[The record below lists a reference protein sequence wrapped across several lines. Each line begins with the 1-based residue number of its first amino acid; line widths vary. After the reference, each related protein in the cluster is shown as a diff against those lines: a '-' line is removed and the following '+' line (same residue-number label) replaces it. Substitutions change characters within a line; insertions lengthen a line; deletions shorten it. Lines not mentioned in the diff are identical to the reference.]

1 MGSEETIADAAGKGK
16 PRTPGVSSPEE
27 SDGNT
32 VPEKSANKGVA
43 TSAESAEGKAPP
55 ERNSKQKTAHRAQ
68 SRESASIGLLRV
80 RQRAEKD
87 KAVPFNNLFQFLK
100 VDLLRKS
107 FYELKRKAAAGLDGV
122 SWYDYERT
130 LEARLPELERELHIG
145 SYRATP
151 AKRTYITKEDGR
163 QRPIGIQSIEDKVV
177 QQACVTILNEVFEP
191 NFIGFSYGSRPQR
204 SQHDALD
211 ALHEGIIRR
220 SINWI
225 LDCDIAGFF
234 DNLPHDQLVDFIEKR
249 VTDKRMIR
257 LIRKWLK
264 VGWIEDGKRHAG
276 TIGTPQGAV
285 ISPLLANIFL
295 HEVMDK
301 WARAWRETEAKGD
314 MIIVRYVDDAVFG
327 FQSETEGRSFLD
339 ALQKQ
344 VEAYGLK
351 LHPTKT
357 RLLEFGRFAAG
368 NRRERGESKPE
379 TFDYLGFT
387 HICGKTR
394 NGRYCIKRITIRKRY
409 CRKLREIKEELNRRM
424 HRPLNETGK
433 WLASVMRGYTRYYA
447 VPRNMKVLKEFYTQL
462 GRLWI
467 HAIRRRSQK
476 AKARW
481 TWERFYRL
489 QTRWIPRPAVA
500 HPYPNV
506 RFDAKYTRGRSRMR

>member
-1 MGSEETIADAAGKGK
+1 MGSEETIVDAAGKGK
-16 PRTPGVSSPEE
+16 TRTPDVSSPEE
-27 SDGNT
+27 SDGNI

-43 TSAESAEGKAPP
+43 TSAESVEGRAPP
-55 ERNSKQKTAHRAQ
+55 ERNSNQETARRAQ
-68 SRESASIGLLRV
+68 SRERASIGLLRV

-87 KAVPFNNLFQFLK
+87 KAVPFNNLFRFLK
-100 VDLLRKS
+100 VDLLRTS
-107 FYELKRKAAAGLDGV
+107 FYELKRKAASGLDGV

-151 AKRTYITKEDGR
+151 AKRIYITKEDGR

-191 NFIGFSYGSRPQR
+191 NFIGFSYGSRPGR

-211 ALHEGIIRR
+211 ALHEGIVRR
-220 SINWI
+220 KINWI

-234 DNLPHDQLVDFIEKR
+234 DNLPHEQLVDFIEKR

-295 HEVMDK
+295 HTVMDK
-301 WARAWRETEAKGD
+301 WSQVWRSKEATGD
-314 MIIVRYVDDAVFG
+314 MIIVRYVDDVVFG
-327 FQSETEGRSFLD
+327 FQHEAEGRIFHE
-339 ALQKQ
+339 ALRKQ
-344 VEAYGLK
+344 LEAYGLK

-368 NRRERGESKPE
+368 NCQKRGGSKPE

-387 HICGKTR
+387 HICGETR
-394 NGRYCIKRITIRKRY
+394 NGKYCIKRIIIRKRF

-447 VPRNMKVLKEFYTQL
+447 VPRNLDALKAFYTHL
-462 GRLWI
+462 GRLWL
-467 HAIRRRSQK
+467 HVIRRRSQN

-489 QTRWIPRPAVA
+489 QTRWIPRPKIM

-506 RFDAKYTRGRSRMR
+506 RFDAKTQGRSRMR